1 MIHSSILRSLIFC
14 GLLWLPSLSF
24 SQSNPTR
31 EIGPNEFILVDKEP
45 VPLNLAEVNKMIG
58 YPPEAVASKI
68 EGNVIARILV
78 DEKGNYMKHIIM
90 IDPHPILTNAVES
103 KISNLKFKPA
113 MQFGNPIKLWHTIPF
128 NFKFITAFSNLEE
141 ALAADPENV
150 KELNLKGQ
158 NLQMFP
164 MEVIKFTNLRRL
176 ELGNNQLTVIPSE
189 ISQLNQLSYLGL
201 SRNQLTALPDAV
213 LGMPSLEK
221 IMVEGNLFPKS
232 LQKSLA
238 KSDGKILFPKDD
250 NGKVQ
255 W

>member
-1 MIHSSILRSLIFC
+1 MLHPNVIRRLIFC
-14 GLLWLPSLSF
+14 GLFWLPMWSF
-24 SQSNPTR
+24 CQVPEPR
-31 EIGPNEFILVDKEP
+31 EIGPNDFMLVDKEP
-45 VPLNLAEVNKMIG
+45 VPMNLAEVNKMIG
-58 YPPEAVASKI
+58 YPPDAIASKI
-68 EGNVIARILV
+68 EGKVIARILV
-78 DEKGNYMKHIIM
+78 DEKGTYVKHIILK
-90 IDPHPILTNAVES
+90 DPHPILTNAVES
-103 KISNLKFKPA
+103 KISNLTFKPA
-113 MQFGNPIKLWHTIPF
+113 IQNGKPIKLWYTIPF
-128 NFKFITAFSNLEE
+128 DFKFKTVFTNLQE
-141 ALAADPENV
+141 ALDADPKNV

-158 NLQMFP
+158 NLQHFP
-164 MEVIKFTNLRRL
+164 MEVMKFTNLRRL

-189 ISQLNQLSYLGL
+189 ISQLNQLFYLDL

-213 LGMPSLEK
+213 LGMPDLEK

>member
-1 MIHSSILRSLIFC
+1 MIHSTILRSLIFC
-14 GLLWLPSLSF
+14 GLLWLPMWSF
-24 SQSNPTR
+24 CQVAEPR
-31 EIGPNEFILVDKEP
+31 EIGPNEFILVEKEP

-78 DEKGNYMKHIIM
+78 DEKGTYVKHIILK
-90 IDPHPILTNAVES
+90 DPHPLLTNAVES
-103 KISNLKFKPA
+103 KISNLTFKPA
-113 MQFGNPIKLWHTIPF
+113 IQNGKPIKLWHTIPF
-128 NFKFITAFSNLEE
+128 NFKFKTVFTNLQE
-141 ALAADPENV
+141 ALDADPENV

-158 NLQMFP
+158 NLQHFP
-164 MEVIKFTNLRRL
+164 MEVMKLNNLRRL

-213 LGMPSLEK
+213 LSMPNLEK
-221 IMVEGNLFPKS
+221 IMVDGNLFPKS
-232 LQKSLA
+232 LQKTLT
-238 KSDGKILFPKDD
+238 KSEGKILFPKDEKG
-250 NGKVQ
+250 NIE